1 MIELDRYSLKAR
13 LYPAFIVLL
22 PAFVVSLF
30 YITDFEKYYHYA
42 TALVSVGLF
51 TYLLAQLGRDKGK
64 INEVKLFTL
73 WGGKPTTI
81 IFRHNDNTIDP
92 VTKNRY
98 HKLLTEK
105 IDGIQI
111 PTPKQEQNDKIF
123 ADQVY
128 ESCTKFLISKTRN
141 TKKFPL
147 IFNENISYGFR
158 RNLWGMKFWALAI
171 ISILI
176 IIHFYFI
183 TGGFKTKIT
192 LQNKDIF
199 LFLFFGLVLLFW
211 FFIVTKNWIKLT
223 AYAYAE
229 RLIESIN
236 EL

>member
-1 MIELDRYSLKAR
+1 MIELDKYSLKAR

-22 PAFVVSLF
+22 PAFVVSLY

-64 INEVKLFTL
+64 INESRLFAI

-81 IFRHNDNTIDP
+81 IFRHSDNTIDH
-92 VTKNRY
+92 VTKRRY
-98 HKLLTEK
+98 HKLLNEK
-105 IDGIQI
+105 IEDINI
-111 PTPKQEQNDKIF
+111 PTQEQEQNNPQS

-128 ESCTKFLISKTRN
+128 ESCTKYLISKTRD

-147 IFNENISYGFR
+147 IFKENTSYGFR
-158 RNLWGMKFWALAI
+158 RNLWGMKSWALVI
-171 ISILI
+171 ILI
-176 IIHFYFI
+176 LIVIHFYFT
-183 TGGFKTKIT
+183 TGGFKTIIA

-199 LFLFFGLVLLFW
+199 LFAFFGFMLLFW

-236 EL
+236 EI

>member
-1 MIELDRYSLKAR
+1 MLELDKYSLKAR

-22 PAFVVSLF
+22 PAFVVSLY

-64 INEVKLFTL
+64 IKESKLFEF
-73 WGGKPTTI
+73 WGGKPTTLI
-81 IFRHNDNTIDP
+81 LRHSDNTIDK
-92 VTKNRY
+92 VTKRRY
-98 HKLLTEK
+98 HKFLNDK
-105 IDGIQI
+105 IEGINI
-111 PTPKQEQNDKIF
+111 PTPDEEQNDNKF

-128 ESCTKFLISKTRN
+128 ESCTKFLISKTRD

-147 IFNENISYGFR
+147 IFKENISYGFR
-158 RNLWGMKFWALAI
+158 RNLWGMKYWALVI

-183 TGGFKTKIT
+183 TNGFKTKIT

-199 LFLFFGLVLLFW
+199 LFIFFGLVLLFW

-229 RLIESIN
+229 RLIESVN

>member
-22 PAFVVSLF
+22 PAFVVSLY

-64 INEVKLFTL
+64 IKESELFMH
-73 WGGKPTTI
+73 WGGKPTTL
-81 IFRHNDNTIDP
+81 IFRHSDNSLDQI
-92 VTKNRY
+92 TKNRY
-98 HKLLTEK
+98 HKLLETK
-105 IDGIQI
+105 ITDIKI
-111 PTPKQEQNDKIF
+111 PTAEQEKNDNNL

-128 ESCTKFLISKTRN
+128 ESCTKYLISKTRD

-147 IFNENISYGFR
+147 IFKENISYGFR
-158 RNLWGMKFWALAI
+158 RNLWGMKTWALVLL
-171 ISILI
+171 SILI
-176 IIHFYFI
+176 TIHFYFI
-183 TGGFKTKIT
+183 TKGVTNYIS
-192 LQNKDIF
+192 LQDKDI
-199 LFLFFGLVLLFW
+199 LLFAFLGIVTIFW
-211 FFIVTKNWIKLT
+211 LFVVTKNWIKLT

-229 RLIESIN
+229 RLLESVN

>member
-1 MIELDRYSLKAR
+1 MIELDKYSLKAR

-22 PAFVVSLF
+22 PAFIVSLY

-42 TALVSVGLF
+42 TALISVGLF

-64 INEVKLFTL
+64 TKEVKLFAY
-73 WGGKPTTI
+73 WGGKPTTL
-81 IFRHNDNTIDP
+81 IFRHSDNFIDG
-92 VTKNRY
+92 VTKKRY
-98 HKLLTEK
+98 HKLLEEK
-105 IDGIQI
+105 IVDINI
-111 PTPKQEQNDKIF
+111 PTPEQEQIDIKF

-128 ESCTKFLISKTRN
+128 ESCTKYLISKTRD

-147 IFNENISYGFR
+147 IFKENISYGFR
-158 RNLWGMKFWALAI
+158 RNLWGMKMWALVLL
-171 ISILI
+171 SILI

-183 TGGFKTKIT
+183 TDGFTAKIE
-192 LQNKDIF
+192 LKNKDIF
-199 LFLFFGLVLLFW
+199 LFVFFGIMLLFW

-229 RLIESIN
+229 RLIEAVN

>member
-1 MIELDRYSLKAR
+1 MLELDKYSLKAR

-22 PAFVVSLF
+22 PAFVVSLY

-64 INEVKLFTL
+64 IKESKLFEF
-73 WGGKPTTI
+73 WGGKPTTLI
-81 IFRHNDNTIDP
+81 LRHSDNTIDK
-92 VTKNRY
+92 VTKRRY
-98 HKLLTEK
+98 HKLLNDK
-105 IDGIQI
+105 IEGINI
-111 PTPKQEQNDKIF
+111 PTPDEEQNDNKF

-128 ESCTKFLISKTRN
+128 ESCTKFLISKTRD

-147 IFNENISYGFR
+147 IFKENISYGFR
-158 RNLWGMKFWALAI
+158 RNLWGMKSWALVI

-183 TGGFKTKIT
+183 TNGFKTKIT

-199 LFLFFGLVLLFW
+199 LFIFFGLVLLFW

-229 RLIESIN
+229 RLIESVN